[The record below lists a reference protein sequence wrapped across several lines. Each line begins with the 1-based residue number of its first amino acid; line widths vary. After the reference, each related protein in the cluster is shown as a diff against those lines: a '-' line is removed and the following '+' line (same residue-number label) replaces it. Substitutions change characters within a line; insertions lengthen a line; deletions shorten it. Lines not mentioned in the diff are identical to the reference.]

1 MKPNLLVIFLL
12 LFSTFSFAENSPEPA
27 KNSNPD
33 DQLPIEVTADSL
45 DVKGQTG
52 ISIYLGN
59 VIISRG
65 TTQLTGDKVTIY
77 HPNKTFQ
84 KAEITGKLA
93 TFKRFLPEEQNW
105 VNGHAEKILYDG
117 EQRTVLLVGQAYVN
131 QEGKNDISAPKIFY
145 NLNTERL
152 TAGSSQQ
159 EKKRIKMT
167 FTPENES
174 EQGK

>member
-1 MKPNLLVIFLL
+1 MKPNLLIILL
-12 LFSTFSFAENSPEPA
+12 LIFSPFTYAENPAEPSKA
-27 KNSNPD
+27 TNPD
-33 DQLPIEVTADSL
+33 DQLPIEITADSL

-77 HPNKTFQ
+77 HPNKAFQ
-84 KAEITGKLA
+84 KAEIIGQLA
-93 TFKRFLPEEQNW
+93 TFKRFLPEEQSW

-117 EQRTVLLVGQAYVN
+117 EKRTVLLTGQAYVN
-131 QEGKNDISAPKIFY
+131 QEGKNDISAPRIFY

-159 EKKRIKMT
+159 EKQRIKMT